1 MKMLPGSAMN
11 RRGIRVMRRLPGVL
25 LILVLPLLLGAWH
38 DFTGNTINPNYVKRV
53 QDGKTTKDDVLLWFG
68 DPKEIT
74 KTDLGPVY
82 KYFSYKDTPP
92 DMPYRPENRQINP
105 QSDQQFALDPNRKIV
120 KPKLK
125 TQGKILRSTLIIRFK
140 SDGHT
145 VMSHEYQ
152 EF

>member
-1 MKMLPGSAMN
+1 MKMLPGNEMD
-11 RRGIRVMRRLPGVL
+11 RRAVRVTRRWLGVL
-25 LILVLPLLLGAWH
+25 LILVLPLLLGGWH
-38 DFTGNTINPNYVKRV
+38 DFTGNTINPNYVKRL
-53 QDGKTTKDDVLLWFG
+53 QDGKTTKDEVLLWFG
-68 DPKEIT
+68 DPKKIE

-92 DMPYRPENRQINP
+92 DMPYRPENRKINP
-105 QSDQQFALDPNRKIV
+105 QSDQQFALDPNQKVV
-120 KPKLK
+120 KPKVK